1 MQVNKERANE
11 VTDFMRRVNQEWVT
25 KGVMNKVGAQS
36 DERARF
42 SFYKFLVDN
51 NLLQDAEEK
60 NSDLW
65 IPCPFHDDASPSCS
79 INEQKY
85 VYNCFSCGRH
95 GNLISL
101 IKDYKNEFER
111 SNASYY
117 QVLNDFL
124 RLDKEMQAALGYNSI
139 YTNDNVN
146 YKFDEALTKF
156 RFNPPKG
163 RVLPTSYLE
172 LADLLIK
179 KKADIKQISLFIV
192 LMQNHVDV
200 KEIYQEI
207 FGANEVTINYNDE
220 ISVSSISL
228 GDLLSDTDNVQD
240 DLQNLSSF

>member
-11 VTDFMRRVNQEWVT
+11 VTEFMKHVNQEWVT
-25 KGVMNKVGAQS
+25 KGVMTKIGAQS

-42 SFYKFLVDN
+42 SFYKFLADN
-51 NLLQDAEEK
+51 NLLQESEER

-65 IPCPFHDDASPSCS
+65 IACPFHDDVSPSCS

-124 RLDKEMQAALGYNSI
+124 RTDKEMQATLGYNNIFSN
-139 YTNDNVN
+139 TADTF
-146 YKFDEALTKF
+146 KFEEALPKF
-156 RFNPPKG
+156 RFKPPKG
-163 RVLPTSYLE
+163 EVLPSSYTE

-179 KKADIKQISLFIV
+179 RKADFKLISLFIV

-200 KEIYQEI
+200 KEIYAELYGS
-207 FGANEVTINYNDE
+207 GAIVSGNEVTE
-220 ISVSSISL
+220 ISSISL
-228 GDLLSDTDNVQD
+228 DEL
-240 DLQNLSSF
+240 LQNNTNNDLIDLNNF

>member
-11 VTDFMRRVNQEWVT
+11 VTDFMRRVNQEWVS
-25 KGVMNKVGAQS
+25 KGVMTKAGAQS

-42 SFYKFLVDN
+42 SFFRFLADN

-79 INEQKY
+79 INEHKY

-124 RLDKEMQAALGYNSI
+124 RVDKEMQATLGYNSI
-139 YTNDNVN
+139 FSQDNDN
-146 YKFDEALTKF
+146 YKFEEALTKF

-163 RVLPTSYLE
+163 TVLPSSYTE

-179 KKADIKQISLFIV
+179 QKADIKMISLFIV

-200 KEIYQEI
+200 KEIYHELY
-207 FGANEVTINYNDE
+207 GNND
-220 ISVSSISL
+220 ISL
-228 GDLLSDTDNVQD
+228 NSDSNTTNVSLDDLLKDDTEST
-240 DLQNLSSF
+240 LENLNSF